1 MKKILITTMLMSF
14 TVSAETFFIKG
25 HGEAKNQM
33 EDVARTDAI
42 KLAKQDAQ
50 LYANWSCWSRQGRG
64 VLQGGR
70 FEIEV
75 ISKDMVDHFH
85 AEATALGEFECI
97 PK

>member
-1 MKKILITTMLMSF
+1 MSF

-33 EDVARTDAI
+33 EDVARTEAI

-64 VLQGGR
+64 RLQGR
-70 FEIEV
+70 NFEIEV
-75 ISKDMVDHFH
+75 ISTDMVDHFY
-85 AEATALGEFECI
+85 AQATALGEFDCL
-97 PK
+97 PQ